1 MHLKN
6 AVVAQLAE
14 RGLPKPE
21 VAGSTP
27 VYRSMQRRAFIYHSH
42 NEKEFTLVY
51 RILHLIAGLCYVV
64 DLLFSLNWFDDW
76 REYVVIGFAGV
87 IASIFG
93 PILFA
98 WIEKIFKNRSDN

>member
-1 MHLKN
+1 MRKN
-6 AVVAQLAE
+6 L
-14 RGLPKPE
+14 LLFI
-21 VAGSTP
+21 
-27 VYRSMQRRAFIYHSH
+27 AFCIVWY
-42 NEKEFTLVY
+42 
-51 RILHLIAGLCYVV
+51 LIAGLCYVV